1 MPRVKKKKK
10 RVEDPM
16 IRRAEL
22 LGVDG
27 LRPVPQEDPPVP
39 ELIRVPPEMVE
50 DTRETVLPWLYGI
63 EAWSRGA
70 IDIDGLLDMC
80 KKQDS
85 QLWIGVVDGS
95 PVGSFVTEI
104 REYPLTRSVCIWCIG
119 GDVRAMMKTHVEI
132 DRFARAEGATR
143 VQVECPRWGEK
154 LVNEGL
160 LGEDMRPVR
169 ALLERDLYTE
179 K

>member
-1 MPRVKKKKK
+1 
-10 RVEDPM
+10 
-16 IRRAEL
+16 
-22 LGVDG
+22 
-27 LRPVPQEDPPVP
+27 
-39 ELIRVPPEMVE
+39 
-50 DTRETVLPWLYGI
+50 
-63 EAWSRGA
+63 
-70 IDIDGLLDMC
+70 
-80 KKQDS
+80 
-85 QLWIGVVDGS
+85 
-95 PVGSFVTEI
+95 
-104 REYPLTRSVCIWCIG
+104 
-119 GDVRAMMKTHVEI
+119 MMKTHVEI